1 MATRKTDRLRT
12 MNAPMAKI
20 MVNKPMGRINN
31 TAGSVRASI
40 DNLKRR

>member
-1 MATRKTDRLRT
+1 MATRKTDRPRT
-12 MNAPMAKI
+12 MNAPMARI
-20 MVNKPMGRINN
+20 MVKPMGRINN